1 MLEVKILML
10 GGLGPPK
17 PAIFNMRYIYTFLV
31 MFGFWILLS
40 GKFDLFHLTL
50 GVLSSALVAFLS
62 TDIFMFDAKGSNKLQ
77 TGGRFL
83 LYLPW
88 LLYQIILSTLHV
100 TFLALHPK
108 MKELIDPTIVTFKTK
123 LQTDIAKVALANSIT
138 LTPGTITIR
147 IEGQVFYVHAISRK
161 AAASLPGE
169 MEERLAHVFERG

>member
-1 MLEVKILML
+1 
-10 GGLGPPK
+10 
-17 PAIFNMRYIYTFLV
+17 MRYLYTFLV

-50 GVLSSALVAFLS
+50 GVISSALVSFLS
-62 TDIFMFDAKGSNKLQ
+62 TDLFMHKEGKNRFS
-77 TGGRFL
+77 TGLRFL

-88 LLYQIILSTLHV
+88 LLYQIVLSTLHV

-108 MKELIDPTIVTFKTK
+108 MQDQIDPTIVTFKTTLK
-123 LQTDIAKVALANSIT
+123 STLAKVALANSIT

-161 AAASLPGE
+161 AAAGLPGE
-169 MEERLAHVFERG
+169 MEERLAKVFERD

>member
-1 MLEVKILML
+1 
-10 GGLGPPK
+10 
-17 PAIFNMRYIYTFLV
+17 MRYIYTFLI

-50 GVLSSALVAFLS
+50 GVLSSGLVAWLS
-62 TDIFMFDAKGSNKLQ
+62 TDVLMLDSKKNDRLAIAF
-77 TGGRFL
+77 RFIS
-83 LYLPW
+83 YVPW
-88 LLYQIILSTLHV
+88 LLYQIVISTLHV

-123 LQTDIAKVALANSIT
+123 LKTDIAKVALANSIT

-161 AAASLPGE
+161 AAAGLPGE
-169 MEERLAHVFERG
+169 MEDRLAKVFERD